1 MSGRVIVSSLIG
13 AALLLSAS
21 VASVQAQGTTPPPTV
36 SQLLAQYPNAGA
48 DFINQ
53 IRSLLAADKNNLAAI
68 IAAARTANEDQRK
81 ALAQALADYAKSV
94 AAGDPAFANQIQQ
107 AVATSGI
114 PEFAKAY
121 ADAAGDTGTAATGGG
136 GGAGGGGGGGP
147 SGTGAPTG
155 GLNSS
160 GISTASNAV
169 TNQGTNLLTGQTL
182 GSTAGTST
190 STTTTNTFTQV
201 STF

>member
-1 MSGRVIVSSLIG
+1 MSGRVIVSGLIG

-36 SQLLAQYPNAGA
+36 SQVLAQYPNAGA

-81 ALAQALADYAKSV
+81 ALAQALADYAKSI

-114 PEFAKAY
+114 PDFAKAY
-121 ADAAGDTGTAATGGG
+121 ADAAGDTGTAATSGG
-136 GGAGGGGGGGP
+136 GGAGGGGGGP

-155 GLNSS
+155 GANGS
-160 GISTASNAV
+160 GINTANNTVA
-169 TNQGTNLLTGQTL
+169 NQATNLLTGGSL
-182 GSTAGTST
+182 GGAGGTST
-190 STTTTNTFTQV
+190 STTTTINQV

>member
-36 SQLLAQYPNAGA
+36 SQLMTQYPNAGPE
-48 DFINQ
+48 FINQ
-53 IRSLLAADKNNLAAI
+53 VRTLLAADKNNLALI

-81 ALAQALADYAKSV
+81 ALAQVLADYAKSI
-94 AAGDPAFANQIQQ
+94 AASDPAFANQIQQ

-136 GGAGGGGGGGP
+136 GGVGGGGGGP

-155 GLNSS
+155 GANTG
-160 GISTASNAV
+160 GITTANNAV
-169 TNQGTNLLTGQTL
+169 TNGSSNLLNGAGL
-182 GSTAGTST
+182 GSLGGS
-190 STTTTNTFTQV
+190 STTTTNTITQV